1 MANGL
6 SRSLRPS
13 ALASTSA
20 RSTVHPSALTRLII
34 QRAAA
39 RPPAAQCTYAGVFV
53 GLVTAATKLSINFG
67 IRRLHVERQMHVVH
81 ACRLDRRALFLNERA
96 FLGGQAKV
104 DHRLEPHVLDLSDRF
119 GLRRPSAR
127 DRRFELGECRDA
139 GDVFLDDLR
148 GGHAR
153 DSQHDDR
160 LPSEQNKKR
169 GFMGRII
176 CRDALRTR
184 QRPRGSRERYGV
196 AYEMGF
202 LCRLKSI
209 RAWLGADRQ
218 DSQEFAPLRET
229 LDALDHL
236 EPDRARYLAAFAYLL
251 GRVAHADQHVSTEE
265 TLAMEV
271 LVQEHGQVSRDQA
284 MVVVQLA
291 KASNLLFGGT
301 ANFLVAREL
310 STLATYEQKLAL
322 MRCLFAVS
330 ATDEAIST
338 AEEGEI
344 HRIAKELRIDHPD
357 LVALRVAHQRHL
369 PGISRK

>member
-1 MANGL
+1 M
-6 SRSLRPS
+6 P
-13 ALASTSA
+13 
-20 RSTVHPSALTRLII
+20 
-34 QRAAA
+34 
-39 RPPAAQCTYAGVFV
+39 
-53 GLVTAATKLSINFG
+53 
-67 IRRLHVERQMHVVH
+67 
-81 ACRLDRRALFLNERA
+81 
-96 FLGGQAKV
+96 
-104 DHRLEPHVLDLSDRF
+104 
-119 GLRRPSAR
+119 
-127 DRRFELGECRDA
+127 
-139 GDVFLDDLR
+139 
-148 GGHAR
+148 
-153 DSQHDDR
+153 
-160 LPSEQNKKR
+160 
-169 GFMGRII
+169 
-176 CRDALRTR
+176 
-184 QRPRGSRERYGV
+184 
-196 AYEMGF
+196 
-202 LCRLKSI
+202 LKSI
-209 RAWLGADRQ
+209 RAWLGADMQ

-265 TLAMEV
+265 TLAMEA

-310 STLATYEQKLAL
+310 SALATYEQKLAL

-369 PGISRK
+369 PGISRE

>member
-1 MANGL
+1 M
-6 SRSLRPS
+6 P
-13 ALASTSA
+13 
-20 RSTVHPSALTRLII
+20 
-34 QRAAA
+34 
-39 RPPAAQCTYAGVFV
+39 
-53 GLVTAATKLSINFG
+53 
-67 IRRLHVERQMHVVH
+67 
-81 ACRLDRRALFLNERA
+81 
-96 FLGGQAKV
+96 
-104 DHRLEPHVLDLSDRF
+104 
-119 GLRRPSAR
+119 
-127 DRRFELGECRDA
+127 
-139 GDVFLDDLR
+139 
-148 GGHAR
+148 
-153 DSQHDDR
+153 
-160 LPSEQNKKR
+160 
-169 GFMGRII
+169 
-176 CRDALRTR
+176 
-184 QRPRGSRERYGV
+184 
-196 AYEMGF
+196 
-202 LCRLKSI
+202 LKSI

-236 EPDRARYLAAFAYLL
+236 EPDRARYLAAFVYLL

-265 TLAMEV
+265 TLAMEA

-310 STLATYEQKLAL
+310 SALATYEQKLAL

-369 PGISRK
+369 PGISRE